1 MLARVIFGAAPTLL
15 GAIVVVVISG
25 VVGIPAG
32 LFAGYYGG
40 RTESIIMRILDAL
53 LAFPALLLA
62 ILVVATFG
70 RGLTTAV
77 LALGVI
83 YIPAMARLVR
93 SVTLVQRNQ
102 AYVDAGVALGYS
114 DRRII
119 FRHILPNL
127 VAAIVV
133 QSSIDLAYAI
143 LDIAAL
149 SFLGLGQQ
157 PPDPDWGSMLSDGR
171 SYLLQNPLPAMS
183 AGLAIM
189 LAVIAFNL
197 VGDGLRAQLDP
208 GSASDDRLPAVRPAC
223 RRCWRSTGLTVAFRT
238 MAGAV
243 HAVNGLDLDLRAGEI
258 VGLVGES
265 GSGKSVTSRAIM
277 GLLPRRTSEVSG
289 SVRLAGRELVGLPE
303 SEYRRVR
310 GEQVAIDL
318 PGPADRTRPAV
329 PRR

>member
-1 MLARVIFGAAPTLL
+1 MTAITSATPTLRRRVGASALVRNRAAVVGLAILVPLLLATVIPWLLTNADPNAQDLAQSLLGPSWAHPLGTDKPGRDVLARVIFGAAPTLL

-40 RTESIIMRILDAL
+40 RTESIVMRILDAL
-53 LAFPALLLA
+53 LAFPPLLLA

-77 LALGVI
+77 MALGII

-102 AYVDAGVALGYS
+102 AYVDAGVALGYP

-183 AGLAIM
+183 AGIAIM

-208 GSASDDRLPAVRPAC
+208 
-223 RRCWRSTGLTVAFRT
+223 
-238 MAGAV
+238 
-243 HAVNGLDLDLRAGEI
+243 
-258 VGLVGES
+258 
-265 GSGKSVTSRAIM
+265 
-277 GLLPRRTSEVSG
+277 
-289 SVRLAGRELVGLPE
+289 RE
-303 SEYRRVR
+303 RQR
-310 GEQVAIDL
+310 
-318 PGPADRTRPAV
+318 
-329 PRR
+329 